1 MTRAATPDMKLMV
14 INLARATQRLA
25 SVQELFAGTGLDF
38 IRVEAVDASRLSRAD
53 LAAACPPV
61 RVYLANARRVRPG
74 EIACALSHK
83 KCWQEAFADGTS
95 LAAVFEDD
103 VSFDAAGLRDALCA
117 VAEEND
123 PSLPTVWLLHKGLPK
138 GRDMSARWYDLLT
151 SRDVARAWC
160 THCYALNAAAAA
172 RLADILTP
180 MANVAD
186 AWPTFARC
194 GVRILA
200 ASRPCAATRE
210 EASSIERKSNRGWN
224 LKWVRDFY
232 WFRYRLAFRLDLLL
246 KTLAGKRRAK
256 ERKRIVES

>member
-1 MTRAATPDMKLMV
+1 MKPATIPGMKLMV

-25 SVQELFAGTGLDF
+25 SVQELFAGAGLDF
-38 IRVEAVDASRLSRAD
+38 TRVEAVDASRLSRAD
-53 LAAACPPV
+53 LVAACPPV
-61 RVYLANARRVRPG
+61 RFYLANARRARPG

-83 KCWQEAFADGTS
+83 KCWQEAFADGTP

-123 PSLPTVWLLHKGLPK
+123 PSLPTVWLLHKGLPQ
-138 GRDMSARWYDLLT
+138 GHDLSARWYDIRT
-151 SRDVARAWC
+151 ADDVARTWC
-160 THCYALNAAAAA
+160 AHCYALNAAAAR

-186 AWPTFARC
+186 AWSTYARC
-194 GVRILA
+194 GVRVLA

-210 EASSIERKSNRGWN
+210 ETSFIERKSSRWRFK
-224 LKWVRDFY
+224 LVRDFY

-246 KTLAGKRRAK
+246 KTLSGKRCAK
-256 ERKRIVES
+256 DRKRISES

>member
-1 MTRAATPDMKLMV
+1 MNRAATSGMKLMV
-14 INLARATQRLA
+14 INLARAERRLA
-25 SVQELFAGTGLDF
+25 AVKTLFAEAGLEF
-38 IRVEAVDASRLSRAD
+38 TRVDAVDASRLSAAE

-61 RVYLANARRVRPG
+61 RFYFANARRARPG

-83 KCWQEAFADGTS
+83 KCWREAFADGAP

-103 VSFDAAGLRDALCA
+103 VAFDAGLLRDALNA
-117 VAEEND
+117 IAAEND
-123 PSLPTVWLLHKGLPK
+123 PSVPTVWLLHRGLPE
-138 GRDMSARWYDLLT
+138 GRDMSGRWYDLLT

-160 THCYALNAAAAA
+160 THCYALNAAAAR

-194 GVRILA
+194 GVRILV

-210 EASSIERKSNRGWN
+210 EASSIARNPGGLWRFG
-224 LKWVRDFY
+224 WVRRFY
-232 WFRYRLAFRLDLLL
+232 WFRYRTAFRLDLLL
-246 KTLAGKRRAK
+246 KSLSGRRHGAGRGEGAVK
-256 ERKRIVES
+256 

>member
-1 MTRAATPDMKLMV
+1 MKCATIPGMKLMV
-14 INLARATQRLA
+14 INLARAPQRLA
-25 SVQELFAGTGLDF
+25 SVQALFAGAGLEF
-38 IRVEAVDASRLSRAD
+38 IRVDAVDASLLAKDD

-61 RVYLANARRVRPG
+61 RFYLANARRARPG

-83 KCWQEAFADGTS
+83 KCWQEAFADGTP

-103 VSFDAAGLRDALCA
+103 VSFDAAELKDALHA
-117 VAEEND
+117 IAEEND
-123 PSLPTVWLLHKGLPK
+123 PSVPTVWLLHKGLPQ
-138 GRDMSARWYDLLT
+138 GRDMSARWYDLRT
-151 SRDVARAWC
+151 ANDVARAWC
-160 THCYALNAAAAA
+160 THCYALNAAAAR

-194 GVRILA
+194 GVRILV

-210 EASSIERKSNRGWN
+210 EASSIERKAKRGWS

-256 ERKRIVES
+256 DCKRTVKT